1 MAADPKKVSA
11 GLLHQ
16 LPHDQGAGKQGM
28 DPFRAGFENAVPKV
42 LSPFEGTVDQ
52 MVDLCACD
60 IEAAGAEP
68 LASCNN
74 LFEAADGAANT
85 YQKRDGRQ
93 FASESIALQ
102 SFFQRLFDVSIDCRD
117 FIIRRKDV

>member
-42 LSPFEGTVDQ
+42 LSPFGGTVDQ

-74 LFEAADGAANT
+74 LYDCAQPRRRQSG
-85 YQKRDGRQ
+85 QSKKIRKRNLRRRILY
-93 FASESIALQ
+93 SRVRKHPLI
-102 SFFQRLFDVSIDCRD
+102 
-117 FIIRRKDV
+117 FIR